1 MAKSIE
7 EYTAEISK
15 AYDNSRNALQNQIN
29 AIEGNLA
36 TTQKQ
41 INENY
46 DLQQSNID
54 KQKDWASS
62 SASMAASRNG
72 GSFGGAT
79 ELANKKYYEQAY
91 VPAQTQLNTGRSQA
105 LENAQSQANSNR
117 LSLEQQL
124 AAMNDEISRLGQQR
138 YYEELERERQAELQR
153 RQIAAQAAAQNAW
166 QSYLGQ
172 SSGGRTYKNWDFG
185 NGYSVQEGANGE
197 AMYLQ
202 NGRQISA
209 GAFLLGTNGGN
220 GDWNRWN
227 DIWNNGVRTNGVGS
241 DTISAF
247 NKRGL
252 SKLSALNNYGWLF

>member
-7 EYTAEISK
+7 EFTAEISK

-124 AAMNDEISRLGQQR
+124 ASMNDEISRLGQQR

-166 QSYLGQ
+166 QQYLNQ
-172 SSGGRTYKNWDFG
+172 AAQTNTAKTWNFG
-185 NGYSVQEGANGE
+185 NGYALSDNGGTATYSRNGRRISAGEFLEGTGANG
-197 AMYLQ
+197 ARWDL
-202 NGRQISA
+202 
-209 GAFLLGTNGGN
+209 
-220 GDWNRWN
+220 WN
-227 DIWNNGVRTNGVGS
+227 DVWNNGVSTNGVGS
-241 DTISAF
+241 DTVEAF
-247 NKRGL
+247 QWQSPNG
-252 SKLSALNNYGWLF
+252 NYGYLFV